1 MFVALFHLILSLS
14 SFVCSVSSVCRCE
27 DTVGNGYRDSN
38 KSAEVVETSSPLIL
52 YDLFAS
58 ANHTG
63 TLHQG
68 HYVANVK
75 VDNQWYHCNDQHVSK
90 CEDEEEV
97 LRSEAYMLFYIRS

>member
-1 MFVALFHLILSLS
+1 M
-14 SFVCSVSSVCRCE
+14 
-27 DTVGNGYRDSN
+27 
-38 KSAEVVETSSPLIL
+38 L

-75 VDNQWYHCNDQHVSK
+75 VGSEWFHCNDAHVSRY
-90 CEDEEEV
+90 DENDV
-97 LRSEAYMLFYIRS
+97 LYSDGAYVLFYIRR